1 MMNIFFGV
9 TFLQFELLAGFLQ
22 ISFFFFK
29 SMLFFEE
36 LLIKLL
42 EKMKEYFRLLNFRR
56 DFHHKES

>member
-22 ISFFFFK
+22 VPFFLK
-29 SMLFFEE
+29 SVLFFEE

-42 EKMKEYFRLLNFRR
+42 EKMKEYFRLLKFNT